1 MSNSEQKQ
9 ISTKEKIAKFEAL
22 IHKVNNSV
30 NNKPPNVQ
38 NHKPLNVQIPKPI
51 PEESSNSDISR
62 RWKTVFRN
70 PQIIGNGDVQIFLKT
85 RSGAPIDTVD
95 DKLYSFIK
103 YNLIHR
109 VTGDFLKNHRFII
122 ARVSVLNYETMQ
134 EIEKNRVEAGISKGS
149 DGVYEA
155 TSKIRFMEISYDQK
169 LQKFTRRFVM
179 RASYFASGNLNDPF
193 LVKMSPPFKV
203 CARKRNLKKSKRRSL
218 VFVEDPLSKKTKSH
232 KRDSQ
237 KQRMPE
243 PDMDLLQN
251 PVQRLSKEFGQERI
265 EKLITQIDNNSRN
278 ISHPET
284 RKSKDLQVLMT
295 LFNENEVMSN
305 YSSFLELL
313 NSEYSSNTTAI
324 NLQKEKRL
332 SEEELFRYFDQSA
345 NIDTE

>member
-1 MSNSEQKQ
+1 MSTIENKK
-9 ISTKEKIAKFEAL
+9 ISTKEQIAKFEAL
-22 IHKVNNSV
+22 INKANNSIEK
-30 NNKPPNVQ
+30 KPANVQ
-38 NHKPLNVQIPKPI
+38 KNFTQQST
-51 PEESSNSDISR
+51 SSSTDNSR
-62 RWKTVFRN
+62 CWKTVFRN
-70 PQIIGNGDVQIFLKT
+70 PQIIGDGDVQIFVKT
-85 RSGAPIDTVD
+85 RSGSPTEIIDE
-95 DKLYSFIK
+95 KMYSFIK

-134 EIEKNRVEAGISKGS
+134 EIEKNRVEVGISKGC
-149 DGVYEA
+149 DGVFEA
-155 TSKIRFMEISYDQK
+155 TAKIRFMEISYDQK